1 MRFPPISRHF
11 VVALFCT
18 LPWLAGC
25 GGSNLDP
32 EGRVKAS
39 GAVTFDGSP
48 LEKGT
53 VTFVDDQGN
62 SVAVGVV
69 EHGSFT
75 LSKSASLP
83 GVPPGKYNVSISAW
97 KVAPGSVNEAGDIV
111 EKGEPMIPLPY
122 MDHKTS
128 KLTAEVPAGGAS
140 NLTFALTSMGP

>member
-1 MRFPPISRHF
+1 MRFPPISRQF
-11 VVALFCT
+11 VMALCCS
-18 LPWLAGC
+18 LPWFAGC

-39 GAVTFDGSP
+39 GTVTLDGSP

-53 VTFVDDQGN
+53 VTFVDDQGS
-62 SVAVGVV
+62 SVAVGIV
-69 EHGSFT
+69 EKGSFK
-75 LSKSASLP
+75 LSKSANLP
-83 GVPPGKYNVSISAW
+83 GIPPGNYQVSISAW

-111 EKGEPMIPLPY
+111 EKGEPLIPLPY

-140 NLTFALTSMGP
+140 DLTFALTSMGP